1 MSNTNIIT
9 RATECLQSEAA
20 AIESLIPRLDDS
32 FLRAVEAIRD
42 CKGKIVVTGVG
53 KSGHIGS
60 KIAATLASTGTPAFF
75 LNPLDAYHGD
85 LGMLSSDDLVL
96 AISYSGTTEELLRF
110 LPLIQAKHITIIG
123 MSGNAESLLARYS
136 DIHLNVAVEKEADPL
151 NLVPTASTT
160 ATLAL
165 GDALA
170 CALMEAEHFQ
180 PTDFARLHPGG
191 DLGRRLL
198 AKVED
203 VMFTENLPFLTPS
216 MPMSE
221 AIEIVT
227 KGTLGI
233 GIVVEDSQL
242 PIPDSQLVGIITDGD
257 IRRAMQRLGQAF
269 FATPV
274 SDIMSRNPKTISKDA
289 KIVDAGEK
297 MNHHSIHTLIV
308 VDDSPNAQRPTPNAQ
323 RPTPPRVCGIID
335 SFSCLP
341 GTRFY
346 H

>member
-1 MSNTNIIT
+1 MDI
-9 RATECLQSEAA
+9 
-20 AIESLIPRLDDS
+20 IESAVACLECESKAILSLIERLDDS
-32 FLRAVEAIRD
+32 FVRAVEAIRA

-53 KSGHIGS
+53 KSGHIGN

-85 LGMLSSDDLVL
+85 LGMLGADDLVL
-96 AISYSGTTEELLRF
+96 AISYSGATEELVRF
-110 LPLIQAKHITIIG
+110 LPLIQAKKIRIIG
-123 MSGNAESLLARYS
+123 MSSNADSLLARCS
-136 DIHLNVAVEKEADPL
+136 DVHLNIAVEREADPL
-151 NLVPTASTT
+151 NLVPTSSTT

-170 CALMEAEHFQ
+170 CALIEAAHFQ

-191 DLGRRLL
+191 DLGKKLL
-198 AKVED
+198 ANVED
-203 VMFTENLPFLTPS
+203 VMFTENLPFVKPD
-216 MPMSE
+216 MPLSE

-227 KGTLGI
+227 NGKLGV
-233 GIVVEDSQL
+233 GIVVENEA
-242 PIPDSQLVGIITDGD
+242 LVGIITDGD
-257 IRRAMQRLGQAF
+257 LRRAMMRLGQEF

-274 SDIMSRNPKTISKDA
+274 ADIMSKNPKTISRTA
-289 KIVDAGEK
+289 KIVEAGEK
-297 MNHHSIHTLIV
+297 MNHHSIHTLV
-308 VDDSPNAQRPTPNAQ
+308 VMDSDNT
-323 RPTPPRVCGIID
+323 VCGVID

>member
-1 MSNTNIIT
+1 MKNEREIIQ
-9 RATECLQSEAA
+9 RATECLQHETA
-20 AIESLIPRLDDS
+20 AIEALIPRLDES
-32 FLRAVEAIRD
+32 FVRAVEMIQA

-53 KSGHIGS
+53 KSGHIGN

-85 LGMLSSDDLVL
+85 LGMLGADDLVL
-96 AISYSGTTEELLRF
+96 AISYSGATEELVRF
-110 LPLIQAKHITIIG
+110 LPLIQAKKIRIIG
-123 MSGNAESLLARYS
+123 MSSNADSPLARCS
-136 DIHLNVAVEKEADPL
+136 DVHLNIAVEREADPL
-151 NLVPTASTT
+151 NLVPTSSTT

-170 CALMEAEHFQ
+170 CALIEAAHFQ

-191 DLGRRLL
+191 DLGKKLL
-198 AKVED
+198 ANVED
-203 VMFTENLPFLTPS
+203 VMFTENLPFVKPD
-216 MPMSE
+216 MPLSE

-227 KGTLGI
+227 NGKLGV
-233 GIVVEDSQL
+233 GIVVENEA
-242 PIPDSQLVGIITDGD
+242 LVGIITDGD
-257 IRRAMQRLGQAF
+257 IRRAMMRLGQEF

-274 SDIMSRNPKTISKDA
+274 ADIMSKNPKTISRTA
-289 KIVDAGEK
+289 KIVEAGEK
-297 MNHHSIHTLIV
+297 MNHHSIHTLV
-308 VDDSPNAQRPTPNAQ
+308 VMDSDN
-323 RPTPPRVCGIID
+323 RVCGVID

>member
-1 MSNTNIIT
+1 MMKGEREIIQ
-9 RATECLQSEAA
+9 RATECLQQEAA
-20 AIESLIPRLDDS
+20 AIEALIPRLDED
-32 FLRAVEAIRD
+32 FIRAVDMIRD

-53 KSGHIGS
+53 KSGHIGN

-85 LGMLSSDDLVL
+85 LGMLGEGDLVL
-96 AISYSGTTEELLRF
+96 AISYSGATEELLRF
-110 LPLIQAKHITIIG
+110 LPLIQAKKIHIIG
-123 MSGNAESLLARYS
+123 MSSNPDSPLARCS
-136 DIHLNVAVEKEADPL
+136 DVHLNIAVEREADPL

-170 CALMEAEHFQ
+170 CALIEAAHFQ

-191 DLGRRLL
+191 DLGKKLL

-203 VMFTENLPFLTPS
+203 VMFTENLPFVGPD
-216 MPMSE
+216 MPLSE

-227 KGTLGI
+227 NGKLGV
-233 GIVVEDSQL
+233 GIVVKGD
-242 PIPDSQLVGIITDGD
+242 QLVGIITDGD
-257 IRRAMQRLGQAF
+257 IRRAMMRLGQAF
-269 FATPV
+269 FDTPV
-274 SDIMSRNPKTISKDA
+274 ADIMARNPKTIGKNA
-289 KIVDAGEK
+289 KIVEAGET
-297 MNHHSIHTLIV
+297 MNHYSIHSLIV
-308 VDDSPNAQRPTPNAQ
+308 LDHCN
-323 RPTPPRVCGIID
+323 RVCGVID

>member
-1 MSNTNIIT
+1 MNKNIIEK
-9 RATECLQSEAA
+9 ATECLRCEAK
-20 AIESLIPRLDDS
+20 AIEALESRLDES
-32 FLRAVEAIRD
+32 FVRAVEAIRD

-85 LGMLSSDDLVL
+85 LGMLSADDLVL
-96 AISYSGTTEELLRF
+96 AISYSGATEELLRF
-110 LPLIQAKHITIIG
+110 LPLIQAKGITIIG
-123 MSGNAESLLARYS
+123 FTGHDDSLLARYS
-136 DIHLNVAVEKEADPL
+136 DIHLNIAVEREADPL
-151 NLVPTASTT
+151 NLIPTASTT

-170 CALMEAEHFQ
+170 CALIEAKHFQ
-180 PTDFARLHPGG
+180 PTDFAKLHPGG
-191 DLGRRLL
+191 DLGRKLL
-198 AKVED
+198 AKVEE
-203 VMFTENLPFLTPS
+203 VMFTDNLPFLTPATKLA
-216 MPMSE
+216 E

-227 KGTLGI
+227 NGKLGV
-233 GIVVEDSQL
+233 GIVLENL
-242 PIPDSQLVGIITDGD
+242 PSLQGGDGGRLLGIITDGD

-269 FATPV
+269 FDTPV
-274 SDIMSRNPKTISKDA
+274 AQIMSKNPKTINKDA
-289 KIVDAGEK
+289 KIVEAGET
-297 MNHHSIHTLIV
+297 MNHYSIHTLVV
-308 VDDSPNAQRPTPNAQ
+308 VDGT
-323 RPTPPRVCGIID
+323 RVVGIID

>member
-1 MSNTNIIT
+1 MLESEIIK
-9 RATECLQSEAA
+9 RATECLQCEAA
-20 AIESLIPRLDDS
+20 AIKALIPRLDDS
-32 FLRAVEAIRD
+32 FLRAVRLIRD

-85 LGMLSSDDLVL
+85 LGMLSEDDLVL
-96 AISYSGTTEELLRF
+96 AISYSGATEELLRF
-110 LPLIQAKHITIIG
+110 LPLIQAKRITIIG
-123 MSGNAESLLARYS
+123 MSGNPSSLLAKYS
-136 DIHLNVAVEKEADPL
+136 QVHLDISVEREADPL
-151 NLVPTASTT
+151 NLVPTSSTT
-160 ATLAL
+160 VTLAL

-170 CALMEAEHFQ
+170 CALIEAAHFQ
-180 PTDFARLHPGG
+180 PSDFAMLHPGG
-191 DLGRRLL
+191 DLGRKLL

-203 VMFTENLPFLTPS
+203 VMFTDNLPLVAPS
-216 MPMSE
+216 TTMAE

-227 KGTLGI
+227 NGKLGV
-233 GIVVEDSQL
+233 GVVVDNE
-242 PIPDSQLVGIITDGD
+242 QLVGIITDGD

-269 FATPV
+269 FTTPV
-274 SDIMSRNPKTISKDA
+274 ADIMSRNPKTISKNA
-289 KIVDAGEK
+289 KIVEAGET
-297 MNHHSIHTLIV
+297 MNHYSIHSLV
-308 VDDSPNAQRPTPNAQ
+308 VLDDASH
-323 RPTPPRVCGIID
+323 VVGVID

>member
-1 MSNTNIIT
+1 MQEQQSIIQ
-9 RATECLQSEAA
+9 RATECLQREAK
-20 AIESLIPRLDDS
+20 AIEALIPRLDDA
-32 FLRAVEAIRD
+32 FLRAVQAIRD
-42 CKGKIVVTGVG
+42 CKGKVVVTGVG

-96 AISYSGTTEELLRF
+96 AISYSGTTEELVRF
-110 LPLIQAKHITIIG
+110 LPLIQAKNIRIIG

-136 DIHLNVAVEKEADPL
+136 DIHLNIAVSAEADPF

-170 CALMEAEHFQ
+170 CALIEAKQFQ
-180 PTDFARLHPGG
+180 PTDFAQLHPGG
-191 DLGRRLL
+191 DLGRKLL

-203 VMFTENLPFLTPS
+203 VMFTENLPFLKPD

-227 KGTLGI
+227 NGTLGV
-233 GIVVEDSQL
+233 GIVVEKET
-242 PIPDSQLVGIITDGD
+242 LVGIITDGD

-274 SDIMSRNPKTISKDA
+274 SAIMSKNPKTISKGA
-289 KIVDAGEK
+289 KIVEAGEK

-308 VDDSPNAQRPTPNAQ
+308 LDDT
-323 RPTPPRVCGIID
+323 RVVGIID

>member
-1 MSNTNIIT
+1 MANQIIEK
-9 RATECLQSEAA
+9 ATECLQCEAT
-20 AIESLIPRLDDS
+20 AIEALIPRLGEE
-32 FLRAVEAIRD
+32 FLQAVETIRN

-85 LGMLSSDDLVL
+85 LGMLSEQDLVL
-96 AISYSGTTEELLRF
+96 AISYSGATEELLRF
-110 LPLIQAKHITIIG
+110 LPLIQAKKIRIIG
-123 MSGNAESLLARYS
+123 MSGNPDSLLARWS
-136 DIHLNVAVEKEADPL
+136 DIHLNIAVEHEADPL
-151 NLVPTASTT
+151 NLIPTASTT

-170 CALMEAEHFQ
+170 CALVEANHFQ
-180 PTDFARLHPGG
+180 PTDFAKLHPGG
-191 DLGRRLL
+191 DLGRKLL

-203 VMFTENLPFLTPS
+203 VMFTDNLPFLQPN
-216 MPMSE
+216 MPLSE

-233 GIVVEDSQL
+233 GIVVENET
-242 PIPDSQLVGIITDGD
+242 LVGIITDGD
-257 IRRAMQRLGQAF
+257 IRRAMQRLGQDF

-274 SDIMSRNPKTISKDA
+274 SSVMCKTPKTISRNA
-289 KIVDAGEK
+289 KIVEAGET
-297 MNHHSIHTLIV
+297 MNHHSIHTLV
-308 VDDSPNAQRPTPNAQ
+308 VLDDAAH
-323 RPTPPRVCGIID
+323 VVGVID

>member
-1 MSNTNIIT
+1 MIEQNAILC
-9 RATECLQSEAA
+9 RAAECLRCEAT
-20 AIESLIPRLDDS
+20 AIESLITRLDED
-32 FLRAVEAIRD
+32 FVRAVEAIRN

-85 LGMLSSDDLVL
+85 LGMLSADDLIL
-96 AISYSGTTEELLRF
+96 AISYSGATEELLRF

-123 MSGNAESLLARYS
+123 ISGNPDSLLARYS
-136 DIHLNVAVEKEADPL
+136 DIHLNIAVDREADPL
-151 NLVPTASTT
+151 NLIPTASTT

-170 CALMEAEHFQ
+170 CALIEATHFQ

-191 DLGRRLL
+191 DLGRKLL
-198 AKVED
+198 ARVED
-203 VMFTENLPFLTPS
+203 VMFTDNLPFLAPA
-216 MPMSE
+216 MPLSE

-227 KGTLGI
+227 NGKLGV
-233 GIVVEDSQL
+233 GIVVENE
-242 PIPDSQLVGIITDGD
+242 QLVGIITDGD

-269 FATPV
+269 FNTPV
-274 SDIMSRNPKTISKDA
+274 ADIMARQPKTISRNA
-289 KIVDAGEK
+289 RIVDAGEM
-297 MNHHSIHTLIV
+297 MNHHSIHSLIV
-308 VDDSPNAQRPTPNAQ
+308 LDDDNK
-323 RPTPPRVCGIID
+323 VCGVID

>member
-1 MSNTNIIT
+1 MKEEMNIIDKAV
-9 RATECLQSEAA
+9 RCLEQEAS
-20 AIESLIPRLDDS
+20 AITALIPRLGDE
-32 FLRAVEAIRD
+32 FVRAVQAIRD

-85 LGMLSSDDLVL
+85 LGMLTQNDVVL
-96 AISYSGTTEELLRF
+96 AISYSGATEELLRF

-123 MSGNAESLLARYS
+123 MSSSEDSLLARYS
-136 DIHLNVAVEKEADPL
+136 DIHLSIAVESEADPL
-151 NLVPTASTT
+151 NLIPTASTT

-170 CALMEAEHFQ
+170 CALIEAKHFQ
-180 PTDFARLHPGG
+180 PTDFAQLHPGG
-191 DLGRRLL
+191 DLGRKLL

-203 VMFTENLPFLTPS
+203 VMFTDNLPFVAPD
-216 MPMSE
+216 MPLSE

-227 KGTLGI
+227 NGKLGI
-233 GIVVEDSQL
+233 GIVVENDA
-242 PIPDSQLVGIITDGD
+242 LVGIITDGD
-257 IRRAMQRLGQAF
+257 LRRAMQKLGQAF

-274 SDIMSRNPKTISKDA
+274 SDIMAHNPKTISKHA
-289 KIVDAGEK
+289 KIVEAGET
-297 MNHHSIHTLIV
+297 MNHYSIHSLIV
-308 VDDSPNAQRPTPNAQ
+308 IDNIN
-323 RPTPPRVCGIID
+323 RVCGVID

>member
-1 MSNTNIIT
+1 MNMNMIDK
-9 RATECLQSEAA
+9 AKECLSCEAK
-20 AIESLIPRLDDS
+20 AIEALIPRLGED
-32 FLRAVEAIRD
+32 FVRAVEAIRD
-42 CKGKIVVTGVG
+42 SKGKIVVTGVG

-85 LGMLSSDDLVL
+85 LGMLTENDLVL
-96 AISYSGTTEELLRF
+96 AISYSGATEELLRF
-110 LPLIQAKHITIIG
+110 LPLIQAKKIRIIG
-123 MSGNAESLLARYS
+123 MTGNAESLLAKYS
-136 DIHLNVAVEKEADPL
+136 DIHLNIAVEREADPL
-151 NLVPTASTT
+151 NLIPTASTT

-170 CALMEAEHFQ
+170 CALVEAKHFQ
-180 PTDFARLHPGG
+180 PTDFAQLHPGG
-191 DLGRRLL
+191 DLGRKLL

-203 VMFTENLPFLTPS
+203 VMFTENLPFLAPG
-216 MPMSE
+216 MPLSE
-221 AIEIVT
+221 AIEVVT
-227 KGTLGI
+227 NGKLGI
-233 GIVVEDSQL
+233 GIVVDRE
-242 PIPDSQLVGIITDGD
+242 QLVGIITDGD

-274 SDIMSRNPKTISKDA
+274 ADIMSKNPKTIGKEA
-289 KIVDAGEK
+289 RIVEAGET
-297 MNHHSIHTLIV
+297 MNHHSIHTLV
-308 VDDSPNAQRPTPNAQ
+308 VMDGAQ
-323 RPTPPRVCGIID
+323 VVGIID

>member
-1 MSNTNIIT
+1 MNKDIIEK
-9 RATECLQSEAA
+9 ATECLQCEAK
-20 AIESLIPRLDDS
+20 AIEALESRLDES
-32 FLRAVEAIRD
+32 FVRAVEAIRD

-85 LGMLSSDDLVL
+85 LGMLTENDLVL
-96 AISYSGTTEELLRF
+96 AISYSGATEELLRF
-110 LPLIQAKHITIIG
+110 LPLIQAKGITIIG
-123 MSGNAESLLARYS
+123 FTGHDDSLLARYS
-136 DIHLNVAVEKEADPL
+136 DIHLNIAVEHEADPL
-151 NLVPTASTT
+151 NLIPTASTT

-170 CALMEAEHFQ
+170 CALIEAKHFQ

-191 DLGRRLL
+191 DLGRKLL
-198 AKVED
+198 AKVEE
-203 VMFTENLPFLTPS
+203 VMFTENLPFLTPTTKLA
-216 MPMSE
+216 E

-227 KGTLGI
+227 NGKLGV
-233 GIVVEDSQL
+233 GLVVEKET
-242 PIPDSQLVGIITDGD
+242 LVGVITDGD

-269 FATPV
+269 FDTPV
-274 SDIMSRNPKTISKDA
+274 AEIMSKNPKTISKDA
-289 KIVDAGEK
+289 KIVEAGET
-297 MNHHSIHTLIV
+297 MNHYSIHTLV
-308 VDDSPNAQRPTPNAQ
+308 VMDGAQ
-323 RPTPPRVCGIID
+323 VVGIID

>member
-1 MSNTNIIT
+1 MIEQSIIQ
-9 RATECLQSEAA
+9 RATECLQCEAA
-20 AIESLIPRLDDS
+20 AIEALIPRLDDS
-32 FLRAVEAIRD
+32 FMRAVEAIRD

-85 LGMLSSDDLVL
+85 LGMLSAEDLVL
-96 AISYSGTTEELLRF
+96 AISYSGATEELLRF
-110 LPLIQAKHITIIG
+110 LPLVQAKKIRIIA
-123 MSGNAESLLARYS
+123 MSSSEESLLARCA
-136 DIHLNVAVEKEADPL
+136 DIHLNIAVEHEADPL

-170 CALMEAEHFQ
+170 CALVEAKHFQ
-180 PTDFARLHPGG
+180 PTDFAQLHPGG
-191 DLGRRLL
+191 DLGRKLL

-203 VMFTENLPFLTPS
+203 VMFTENLPFLTPD

-233 GIVVEDSQL
+233 GIVVEKQPTANSQQ
-242 PIPDSQLVGIITDGD
+242 PTANLVGIITDGD
-257 IRRAMQRLGQAF
+257 IRRAMQRLGQDF
-269 FATPV
+269 FTTPV
-274 SDIMSRNPKTISKDA
+274 SAIMSQNPKTISKNA
-289 KIVDAGEK
+289 KIVEAGEK

-308 VDDSPNAQRPTPNAQ
+308 VDEPITNLH
-323 RPTPPRVCGIID
+323 VVGVVD

>member
-1 MSNTNIIT
+1 MIEQSIIQ
-9 RATECLQSEAA
+9 RATECLQCEAA
-20 AIESLIPRLDDS
+20 AIEALIPRLDDS

-60 KIAATLASTGTPAFF
+60 KIAATLASIGTPAFF

-96 AISYSGTTEELLRF
+96 AISYSGATEELLRF
-110 LPLIQAKHITIIG
+110 LPLIQAKKIRIIA
-123 MSGNAESLLARYS
+123 MSSSEESLLARCA
-136 DIHLNVAVEKEADPL
+136 DIHLNIAVDHEADPL

-170 CALMEAEHFQ
+170 CALVEAKHFQ
-180 PTDFARLHPGG
+180 PTDFAQLHPGG
-191 DLGRRLL
+191 DLGRKLL

-203 VMFTENLPFLTPS
+203 VMFTENLPFLTPD

-221 AIEIVT
+221 AIGIVT

-233 GIVVEDSQL
+233 GIVVENGVL
-242 PIPDSQLVGIITDGD
+242 TGIITDGD
-257 IRRAMQRLGQAF
+257 IRRAMQRLGQDF

-274 SDIMSRNPKTISKDA
+274 SAIMSKNPKTISKNA
-289 KIVDAGEK
+289 KIVEAGEK

-308 VDDSPNAQRPTPNAQ
+308 VDEPITNLH
-323 RPTPPRVCGIID
+323 VVGVVD

>member
-1 MSNTNIIT
+1 MIEQNAILC
-9 RATECLQSEAA
+9 RAAECLRCEAT
-20 AIESLIPRLDDS
+20 AIESLITRLDED
-32 FLRAVEAIRD
+32 FVCAVEAIRS

-85 LGMLSSDDLVL
+85 LGMLSADDLIL
-96 AISYSGTTEELLRF
+96 AISYSGATEELLRF

-123 MSGNAESLLARYS
+123 ISGNPDSLLARYS
-136 DIHLNVAVEKEADPL
+136 DIHLNIAVDREADPL
-151 NLVPTASTT
+151 NLIPTASTT

-170 CALMEAEHFQ
+170 CALIEATHFQ

-191 DLGRRLL
+191 DLGRKLL
-198 AKVED
+198 ARVED
-203 VMFTENLPFLTPS
+203 VMFTDNLPFLAPA
-216 MPMSE
+216 MPLSE

-227 KGTLGI
+227 NGKLGV
-233 GIVVEDSQL
+233 GIVVENE
-242 PIPDSQLVGIITDGD
+242 QLVGIITDGD

-269 FATPV
+269 FNTPV
-274 SDIMSRNPKTISKDA
+274 ADIMARQPKTISRNA
-289 KIVDAGEK
+289 RIVDAGEM
-297 MNHHSIHTLIV
+297 MNHHSIHSLVV
-308 VDDSPNAQRPTPNAQ
+308 VDDNAH
-323 RPTPPRVCGIID
+323 VCGVID